1 MSKVAGKRLLRS
13 QVPEEQTWNLADLFA
28 TDQAW
33 ETELQAVAADLTNIT
48 QYKGRLSEGVEV
60 FVDCL
65 NAFEEFQIRDWEG
78 VTGKL
83 LFSETGEI
91 QGKTISKK
99 IVRNGKFQFLE
110 E

>member
-1 MSKVAGKRLLRS
+1 FKLNSTDERVKDFVQSFKIKYAEDPDVWAAQGYDTLKI
-13 QVPEEQTWNLADLFA
+13 LAHA
-28 TDQAW
+28 I
-33 ETELQAVAADLTNIT
+33 ERAVSTASYDIAA
-48 QYKGRLSEGVEV
+48 S
-60 FVDCL
+60 L
-65 NAFEEFQIRDWEG
+65 NQIRDWEG

-83 LFSETGEI
+83 SFSETGEI